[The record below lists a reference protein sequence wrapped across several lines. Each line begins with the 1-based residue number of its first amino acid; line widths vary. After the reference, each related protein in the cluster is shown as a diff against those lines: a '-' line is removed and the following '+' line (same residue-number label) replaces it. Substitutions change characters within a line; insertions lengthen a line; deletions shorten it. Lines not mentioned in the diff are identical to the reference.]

1 MPACLSPAAESM
13 LASHWPYMR
22 QMYTEGEACNVNGK
36 SIDRQVELRAA
47 CSPDSSL
54 HLLVREPNF
63 CQYIMV
69 LYHPQ
74 LCGVDRLKPVPVM
87 SSAGG
92 TGSKKGSETAE
103 KAGKQAEKPL
113 GEGEKPVGDIK
124 KVEKQ
129 PEAGK
134 EAEKAPVELGTDK
147 VVKQPVELPTAA
159 GSGVEESEA
168 KQESGGSGGLGKE
181 GAAVEP
187 PVARAPVGKGEGGGG
202 KGSGS
207 EEDDSSKA
215 KLSTS

>member
-1 MPACLSPAAESM
+1 
-13 LASHWPYMR
+13 MR

-87 SSAGG
+87 SGAGA
-92 TGSKKGSETAE
+92 TDSKQGSQTAE
-103 KAGKQAEKPL
+103 KKAGKQADKPS
-113 GEGEKPVGDIK
+113 GEADIK

-134 EAEKAPVELGTDK
+134 EVEKPAAELGSDK
-147 VVKQPVELPTAA
+147 VVKQPVELPKAA
-159 GSGVEESEA
+159 GSGVDESEA
-168 KQESGGSGGLGKE
+168 KQESAGSKASGKE
-181 GAAVEP
+181 GVAAEP
-187 PVARAPVGKGEGGGG
+187 PVAMAPIGKGEGGGG
-202 KGSGS
+202 KGSSS
-207 EEDDSSKA
+207 EEEDSSKA